1 MAVGVTR
8 TPALRALLAQL
19 LSAVCIWLMLLA
31 LFQLANARVPLW
43 GVVILQGGGAA
54 AIGMR
59 LGLSRWWVPINL
71 GFVPA
76 LALMYM
82 LSLPAWAYALLF
94 VLLLLFNWN
103 SFGERVPLYLS
114 GEPAM
119 QALATMIE
127 EQGGTVSFIDLGCG
141 LGGTLSQLARRFP
154 QARFEG
160 VETAPLSFAWAWLRT
175 LGLRNCRI
183 RYRNLW
189 KQDLARFDLVYCFLS
204 PAPMAALWV
213 KALAEMKADARL
225 VSNSFEIPDT
235 PPSKTIALK
244 DWRDSRLLV
253 WVMPGATH
261 DRQDEPPSAR

>member
-1 MAVGVTR
+1 MAAGVTR
-8 TPALRALLAQL
+8 TPALRALLAQV
-19 LSAVCIWLMLLA
+19 LSAVCIWLVLLA
-31 LFQLANARVPLW
+31 LFQLANIRVPLW
-43 GVVILQGGGAA
+43 GVVTLQAVGAA
-54 AIGMR
+54 AIGVR

-82 LSLPAWAYALLF
+82 LSLPAWAYAVLF

-103 SFGERVPLYLS
+103 SFSERVPLYLS
-114 GEPAM
+114 GEPAE

-127 EQGGTVSFIDLGCG
+127 EQGGNVSFIDLGCG
-141 LGGTLSQLARRFP
+141 LGGTLSRLARRFP

-189 KQDLARFDLVYCFLS
+189 KQDLAAFDLVYCFLS

-213 KALAEMKADARL
+213 KALAEMKTNARF
-225 VSNSFEIPDT
+225 VSNSFEIPDS
-235 PPSKTIALK
+235 PPSSTVALN

-253 WVMPGATH
+253 WIMPGATY
-261 DRQDEPPSAR
+261 DRRDEPLSAG